1 MTFREAYDA
10 FCDYRGGYLPDDF
23 DGAVRVY
30 MNTVDELIEEIS
42 SLKVDLRRTKKKL
55 ANERRL
61 KRKYFEQL
69 KARKV
74 AQSLWENEDKFWES
88 EDKNDE

>member
-1 MTFREAYDA
+1 MTFREAYEA
-10 FCDYRGGYLPDDF
+10 FCTYRRGYLPDDF

-30 MNTVDELIEEIS
+30 MNTVDELIEEVS
-42 SLKVDLRRTKKKL
+42 SLTVDLRRTKKKL

-74 AQSLWENEDKFWES
+74 AQSLWESEDKFWES